1 MLGTRWA
8 RTLGGALVSMACIL
22 TPRVMHWLDTGVYPV
37 SGGPNEW
44 NFAMGFTLMG
54 FAALLVSGV
63 LMLWG
68 SAEVLGWLG
77 FYAILAFSLVPRM
90 FEGPTDT
97 MWTLIPGH
105 LPLPAIALG
114 TLGAAAIG
122 YLLGRTAGRQDP
134 IRASPDPQRT

>member
-1 MLGTRWA
+1 MLGSQWA
-8 RTLGGALVSMACIL
+8 RALGGVLIAGACIL
-22 TPRVMHWLDTGVYPV
+22 TPRVMYRLDA
-37 SGGPNEW
+37 SFNAWNGGPPGW
-44 NFAMGFTLMG
+44 NIAMAFTLLGFTI
-54 FAALLVSGV
+54 LLVSGV

-77 FYAILAFSLVPRM
+77 FYGILAFSLVPRM
-90 FEGPTDT
+90 FDGPRDT

-105 LPLPAIALG
+105 FPLPAIALG